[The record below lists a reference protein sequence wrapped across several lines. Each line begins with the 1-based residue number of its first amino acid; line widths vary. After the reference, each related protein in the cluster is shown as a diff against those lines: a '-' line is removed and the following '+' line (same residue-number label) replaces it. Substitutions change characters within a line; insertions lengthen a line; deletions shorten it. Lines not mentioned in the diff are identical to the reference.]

1 MNDKFSRLLKECCVP
16 ADQVEEYTKIHKL
29 VIPDEKLDVTKLT
42 KLIIRECIWAF
53 GETRT
58 EPNLETYIL
67 DRFGIINERTN

>member
-42 KLIIRECIWAF
+42 KL
-53 GETRT
+53 TKQT
-58 EPNLETYIL
+58 
-67 DRFGIINERTN
+67 